1 VIRLHGNHIAGHLG
15 TPGDIGS
22 AFYRSVTRPT
32 APKHQLTRQEYTN
45 AALAFQGAIVFM
57 GGVYS
62 LRKQAP
68 ASWLNDY
75 RNVVVALS
83 QLDQNQEG

>member
-22 AFYRSVTRPT
+22 AFLSIGNKTDSAKTR
-32 APKHQLTRQEYTN
+32 TRQEYTN